1 MYFRSLALSLSRAW
15 SSSRAAVSSLFSP
28 LGGGVIP
35 FLFLLNQMFFG
46 IRTVNLII
54 NNRVACGPWTVW
66 VGVDQNQNPKQVKSK
81 RKFLIF
87 GSCSCSCSCD
97 VISFY

>member
-1 MYFRSLALSLSRAW
+1 
-15 SSSRAAVSSLFSP
+15 
-28 LGGGVIP
+28 
-35 FLFLLNQMFFG
+35 
-46 IRTVNLII
+46 
-54 NNRVACGPWTVW
+54 
-66 VGVDQNQNPKQVKSK
+66 VDQNQKPKQVKSK